1 MHNREEWLLAAW
13 LENRLTED
21 ERREFEALCQEDKEF
36 GSRVELANQS
46 IMLAQDYEPSPV
58 PEWNREASFL
68 STPKKHWWQWQGL
81 PVTSMAMSVF
91 AMCLVVFNVEF
102 RLEDSGM
109 MISFAGKNEQQKLE
123 QLVDARMQILEQRQA
138 ESLDSYVDQ
147 LREDQL
153 VATTQLTNFVLKSSR
168 TERREDFAEF
178 IRFINE
184 QRSDDQQF
192 YARQLNQL
200 QEDLLTPSSR
210 EP

>member
-1 MHNREEWLLAAW
+1 MPNRSEWLLAAW
-13 LENRLTED
+13 LENRLTEQ
-21 ERREFEALCQEDKEF
+21 ERHEFEALCQEDSDF
-36 GSRVELANQS
+36 GARVELANQS

-58 PEWNREASFL
+58 PDWNKDASFL
-68 STPKKHWWQWQGL
+68 ASPKQSWWQWQGF
-81 PVTSMAMSVF
+81 PVASMAMSVF
-91 AMCLVVFNVEF
+91 ALCLVVFNVEF
-102 RLEDSGM
+102 KFEDSGM
-109 MISFAGKNEQQKLE
+109 MISFAGKNEQQQLE
-123 QLVDARMQILEQRQA
+123 KLVDARMQILAQKQTEN
-138 ESLDSYVDQ
+138 LDAYVDQ

-153 VATTQLTNFVLKSSR
+153 VATTQLSNFVLQSSR

-200 QEDLLTPSSR
+200 QQDLLTPSSR